1 MSGSWLRIRDEEK
14 NGGPADTLA
23 VCFAPTGAHG
33 STFAGWHGRL
43 PHGMA
48 LVLVT
53 PPGRGTRVD
62 EEPVVDMA
70 VYADAV
76 VAEVRALAAGRR
88 LVLIGVSLGALL
100 AFEVCRRLLETGVPV
115 ARLCVVAGQS
125 PGDFAG
131 AGGEVTLEDARAFAT
146 GTGLTDPELLADPEF
161 EEVLLPPIQADLTLA
176 AHYAGRASA
185 AAHVSLRA
193 VWAVGDPHV
202 PEAAVRR
209 WREWTTAD
217 CTVLSVEG
225 GHYAHQENPAAVLS
239 ACLDGLSR
247 AAGPSRRTV
256 LGSGAAVVSGSVLA
270 LGTATAAAP
279 KAAAAQRTAASAA
292 GAGGGAGGRAF
303 DGDPTDPVELAIAM
317 IRQNTSNPGDG
328 AITLPYARMLEGI
341 FRTAE
346 VATEIVPTPKEGNV
360 HFFARVPAHGG
371 SARKKPLLL
380 LGHSDVV
387 PAVGDAWTREP
398 FTGEIADG
406 RLYGRGAL
414 DMKGVNAAFV
424 AALLR
429 HVRQGTRFD
438 RDIVFWSDCD
448 EEQGPYGVRW
458 LLTEHP
464 DTVEAGA
471 VLTEGGWV
479 LNQRDGKTPM
489 IAALTCNDK
498 RSLLLR
504 LEAAS
509 YATHTSKPFGGQAVI
524 RLGEVLEQL
533 GGWRAGIR
541 PNALSRMYFAE
552 LARATADP
560 AMAAAIREMLDARTE
575 ARRNRAGDTVVRLSD
590 TPELH
595 NAMLRTTLAFTSAKA
610 GYYPSIVP
618 GTATAEFRAAFLP
631 GGDDPGRIVAELRSL
646 IGNRATLTVVGNPGE
661 SEEQAVAR
669 LRGYL
674 AVLDSSHDTDVFR
687 AWQEAVRQ
695 THPGVRATACQFE
708 AVTSAVPFR
717 ERNVPVYGMYPFTVS
732 RDMLKRMHGTDEH
745 IGVEALR
752 QGTETVYQLLARLR
766 AEA

>member
-1 MSGSWLRIRDEEK
+1 MSTSWLRIRDEET
-14 NGGPADTLA
+14 NGGRAGTLA

-33 STFAGWHGRL
+33 STFASWHGQL
-43 PHGMA
+43 PDGMA
-48 LVLVT
+48 LALVT

-70 VYADAV
+70 GYADAV
-76 VAEVRALAAGRR
+76 AAELRERAAGRR

-100 AFEVCRRLLETGVPV
+100 AFEVCRRLAATGLPV

-125 PGDFAG
+125 PSDFTG
-131 AGGEVTLEDARAFAT
+131 PGGEVTLQDARAFAT

-161 EEVLLPPIQADLTLA
+161 EEVLLPPVQADLTLA
-176 AHYAGRASA
+176 AHYDGRGSTPV
-185 AAHVSLRA
+185 HVPLRA
-193 VWAVGDPHV
+193 VWALDDPHV

-217 CTVLSVEG
+217 CTVLSVPG

-239 ACLDGLSR
+239 ACLDGLSGT
-247 AAGPSRRTV
+247 AGPSRRAV
-256 LGSGAAVVSGSVLA
+256 LGGGAAVVSGTVLA
-270 LGTATAAAP
+270 LGATTAAAP
-279 KAAAAQRTAASAA
+279 KAAAAQPTAAPAA
-292 GAGGGAGGRAF
+292 GDAF
-303 DGDPTDPVELAIAM
+303 DGDPTDPVRLAVAM

-328 AITLPYARMLEGI
+328 AITLPYARMLEEI
-341 FRTAE
+341 FRTAG

-360 HFFARVPAHGG
+360 HFFARVPADGG
-371 SARKKPLLL
+371 SARAKPLVL

-387 PAVGDAWTREP
+387 PATGDTWTREP
-398 FTGEIADG
+398 FAGEIADG

-458 LLTEHP
+458 FLTEHP
-464 DTVEAGA
+464 DKVTAGA

-479 LNQRDGKTPM
+479 LDQRDGRTPM

-504 LEAAS
+504 LEASS
-509 YATHTSKPFGGQAVI
+509 YATHTSKPFGGQALI
-524 RLGEVLEQL
+524 RLGEVLEEL
-533 GGWRAGIR
+533 GSWRAAIR
-541 PNALSRMYFAE
+541 PNALSRTYFAE
-552 LARATADP
+552 LAQATADP
-560 AMAAAIREMLDARTE
+560 ALAAAVREMLDARTE
-575 ARRNRAGDTVVRLSD
+575 ERRNRAGHEVVRLSD

-595 NAMLRTTLAFTSAKA
+595 NALLRTTLAFTSAKA

-631 GGDDPGRIVAELRSL
+631 GGDDPGRIVAELRAL

-661 SEEQAVAR
+661 SEEQALDR

-674 AVLDSSHDTDVFR
+674 AVPDSSYDTDVFR
-687 AWQEAVRQ
+687 AWQEAVRR
-695 THPGVRATACQFE
+695 THPGVRATAGQFE

-717 ERNVPVYGMYPFTVS
+717 EQNVPVYGMYPFTVT
-732 RDMLKRMHGTDEH
+732 RDMLKRMHGTDEY

-752 QGTETVYQLLARLR
+752 QGTETVYQLLAGLR
-766 AEA
+766 AGA

>member
-1 MSGSWLRIRDEEK
+1 MSTPWLRMRYEEK
-14 NGGPADTLA
+14 NDGPADTLV

-33 STFAGWHGRL
+33 STFASWHGRL

-70 VYADAV
+70 VYADTVA
-76 VAEVRALAAGRR
+76 AEVRALATGRR
-88 LVLIGVSLGALL
+88 TVLIGVSLGGLL

-115 ARLCVVAGQS
+115 TRLCVVAGQS

-131 AGGEVTLEDARAFAT
+131 AGGEVTLDDARAFAT
-146 GTGLTDPELLADPEF
+146 ETGLTDPELLADPEF
-161 EEVLLPPIQADLTLA
+161 EEVLLPPVQADLMLA
-176 AHYAGRASA
+176 AHYAGRASG
-185 AAHVSLRA
+185 AAHVPLRA
-193 VWAVGDPHV
+193 VWAVEDPHV
-202 PEAAVRR
+202 SEAAVQR

-225 GHYAHQENPAAVLS
+225 GHYAHQENPAAVLA
-239 ACLDGLSR
+239 ACLDGLGK
-247 AAGPSRRTV
+247 AAGPSRRAV
-256 LGSGAAVVSGSVLA
+256 LGSGAAVVSGTVLT
-270 LGTATAAAP
+270 LGTTTVAAP
-279 KAAAAQRTAASAA
+279 KAAAAQRTAD
-292 GAGGGAGGRAF
+292 AGGGTGGRAF
-303 DGDPTDPVELAIAM
+303 DGDPTDPVELAVAM

-328 AITLPYARMLEGI
+328 AITLPHARMLEGI
-341 FRTAE
+341 FQAAG

-360 HFFARVPAHGG
+360 HFFARVPAAAGA
-371 SARKKPLLL
+371 AREKPLIL

-387 PAVGDAWTREP
+387 PAIGDAWTREP
-398 FTGEIADG
+398 FTGETVG
-406 RLYGRGAL
+406 GMLYGRGAL

-464 DTVEAGA
+464 GKVRAGV

-479 LNQRDGKTPM
+479 LDQRDGATPM
-489 IAALTCNDK
+489 IATLTCNDK

-533 GGWRAGIR
+533 GGWRAAIR
-541 PNALSRMYFAE
+541 PNALSRTYFAE

-560 AMAAAIREMLDARTE
+560 ALAAALREMLDARSE
-575 ARRNRAGDTVVRLSD
+575 ARRNRAGDAVVRLSD

-661 SEEQAVAR
+661 SEAQAVDR

-674 AVLDSSHDTDVFR
+674 AVPDSSHDTDVFR
-687 AWQEAVRQ
+687 AWQKAVRR

-717 ERNVPVYGMYPFTVS
+717 EQNVPVYGMYPFTVN
-732 RDMLKRMHGTDEH
+732 RDMLKRMHGTDEY

-752 QGTETVYQLLARLR
+752 QGTETVYQLLAGLR
-766 AEA
+766 AGA